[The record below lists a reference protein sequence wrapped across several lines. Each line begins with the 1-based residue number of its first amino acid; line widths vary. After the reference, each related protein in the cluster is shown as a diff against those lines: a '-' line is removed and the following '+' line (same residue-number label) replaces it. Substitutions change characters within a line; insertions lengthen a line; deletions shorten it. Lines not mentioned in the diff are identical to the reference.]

1 MFCRKKYHMY
11 IHNILCLW
19 HMAYIGTLSMGHG
32 TCLSFSPGWHASV
45 LKNPFIIISTLPRSK
60 DKEIL
65 WSVEEITKKWFTRG
79 NDLYKFFKN
88 DKNIRNRRR
97 RVC

>member
-1 MFCRKKYHMY
+1 MP
-11 IHNILCLW
+11 
-19 HMAYIGTLSMGHG
+19 MAYIGTFLMGQG

-65 WSVEEITKKWFTRG
+65 WSVEEITTKKWFTRG
-79 NDLYKFFKN
+79 KNALYIFLMM
-88 DKNIRNRRR
+88 
-97 RVC
+97 